1 MERENKAM
9 KRFDHLTT
17 ACLRAGGAQSSISG
31 VVVVGFTEL
40 TRSELVI
47 TVSLGKLVL
56 LARR

>member
-17 ACLRAGGAQSSISG
+17 ACLRAGAQSSISG
-31 VVVVGFTEL
+31 VVVVGFTKL

>member
-17 ACLRAGGAQSSISG
+17 ACLRAGPQSSISG
-31 VVVVGFTEL
+31 VVAVGFTEL

>member
-1 MERENKAM
+1 M

-17 ACLRAGGAQSSISG
+17 ACLRAGAQSSISG
-31 VVVVGFTEL
+31 VVVVRFTEL